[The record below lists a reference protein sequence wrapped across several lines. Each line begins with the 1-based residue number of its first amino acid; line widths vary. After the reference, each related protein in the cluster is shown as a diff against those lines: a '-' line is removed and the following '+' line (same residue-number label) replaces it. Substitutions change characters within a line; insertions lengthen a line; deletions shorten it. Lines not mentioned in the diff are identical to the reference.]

1 MIIEPTIYIGKKL
14 GDSLAS
20 IIYSSYSLN
29 HAEVISGILCTY
41 GGGLDTVFLDLNV
54 VELILATY
62 RTNNVVKIRV
72 TETEQI
78 YRSTCREINPKEYI
92 SIYPITSTEGKEEL
106 DSLYN
111 NNYNFVLKTI
121 LQYLIML

>member
-29 HAEVISGILCTY
+29 HAEVISGILCIY
-41 GGGLDTVFLDLNV
+41 GGLNTVFLDLNV
-54 VELILATY
+54 VELILAIY

-92 SIYPITSTEGKEEL
+92 SIYPITSTKGKEEL
-106 DSLYN
+106 DRLYN
-111 NNYNFVLKTI
+111 NNNNFVLKTV

>member
-29 HAEVISGILCTY
+29 HAEVISGILCIY
-41 GGGLDTVFLDLNV
+41 GGLNIVFLDLNV
-54 VELILATY
+54 VELILAIY

-92 SIYPITSTEGKEEL
+92 SIYTITSTKGKEEL
-106 DSLYN
+106 DRLYN
-111 NNYNFVLKTI
+111 NNNNFVLKTV

>member
-29 HAEVISGILCTY
+29 HAEVISGILCIY
-41 GGGLDTVFLDLNV
+41 GGLNTVFLDLNV
-54 VELILATY
+54 VELILAIY

-92 SIYPITSTEGKEEL
+92 SIYTITSTEGKEEL
-106 DSLYN
+106 DRLYN
-111 NNYNFVLKTI
+111 NNNNFVLKTV
-121 LQYLIML
+121 LQYLILL

>member
-29 HAEVISGILCTY
+29 HAEVISGILCIY
-41 GGGLDTVFLDLNV
+41 GGLNIVFLDLNV
-54 VELILATY
+54 VELILAIY

-92 SIYPITSTEGKEEL
+92 SIYPITSTKGKEEL
-106 DSLYN
+106 DRLYN
-111 NNYNFVLKTI
+111 NNNNFVLKTV

>member
-29 HAEVISGILCTY
+29 HAEVISGILCIY
-41 GGGLDTVFLDLNV
+41 GGLNIVFLDLNV
-54 VELILATY
+54 VELILAIY

-92 SIYPITSTEGKEEL
+92 SIYPITNTKGKEEL
-106 DSLYN
+106 DRLYN
-111 NNYNFVLKTI
+111 NNNNFVLKTV

>member
-1 MIIEPTIYIGKKL
+1 
-14 GDSLAS
+14 
-20 IIYSSYSLN
+20 
-29 HAEVISGILCTY
+29 
-41 GGGLDTVFLDLNV
+41 VFLDLNV
-54 VELILATY
+54 VELILAIY

-92 SIYPITSTEGKEEL
+92 SIYPITNTKGKEEL
-106 DSLYN
+106 DRLYN
-111 NNYNFVLKTI
+111 NNNNFVLKTV

>member
-29 HAEVISGILCTY
+29 HAEVISGILCIY
-41 GGGLDTVFLDLNV
+41 GGLNIVFLDLNV
-54 VELILATY
+54 VELILAIY

-92 SIYPITSTEGKEEL
+92 SIYTITSTEGKEEL
-106 DSLYN
+106 DRLYN
-111 NNYNFVLKTI
+111 NNNNFVLKTV

>member
-29 HAEVISGILCTY
+29 HAEVISGILCIY
-41 GGGLDTVFLDLNV
+41 GGLNTVFLDLNV
-54 VELILATY
+54 VELILAIY

-92 SIYPITSTEGKEEL
+92 SIYPITNTKGKEEL
-106 DSLYN
+106 DRLYN
-111 NNYNFVLKTI
+111 NNNNFVLKTV